1 MEILQVKRIQFE
13 SFNHFIFI
21 VKDLANTPCIPI
33 VGCLSDQVKE
43 NIDRISCVVDK
54 EINKWSDKLILKN
67 PTKDATYPNCEIG
80 TNSTEWEKYI
90 DDLFIEV
97 SS

>member
-1 MEILQVKRIQFE
+1 M
-13 SFNHFIFI
+13 
-21 VKDLANTPCIPI
+21 KDLANTPCIPI

-43 NIDRISCVVDK
+43 NIDRISRVVDK

>member
-1 MEILQVKRIQFE
+1 MFSWNLSIVL
-13 SFNHFIFI
+13 IFI

-43 NIDRISCVVDK
+43 NIDKISCVVDK
-54 EINKWSDKLILKN
+54 DINKWSDKLILN
-67 PTKDATYPNCEIG
+67 RGDATYPNCEIG